1 MSSRGPLFTP
11 RGLVGVIAGGI
22 AGALVFGGFIVLGV
36 VLDDRVTSV
45 APVVILGLAGAYAG
59 WLLGVV
65 VFGAV
70 RGASDA
76 PEHDEES
83 P

>member
-1 MSSRGPLFTP
+1 
-11 RGLVGVIAGGI
+11 
-22 AGALVFGGFIVLGV
+22 VLGLI
-36 VLDDRVTSV
+36 LDDRVESL
-45 APVVILGLAGAYAG
+45 APVVVLAIAGAYAG

-70 RGASDA
+70 RGGSDK
-76 PEHDEES
+76 PEHEDES

>member
-1 MSSRGPLFTP
+1 MNSRSLAGA
-11 RGLVGVIAGGI
+11 VAGGV
-22 AGALVFGGFIVLGV
+22 AGALVFAGFIVLGLI
-36 VLDDRVTSV
+36 LDDRVTNL
-45 APVVILGLAGAYAG
+45 APVIVLGLAGAYAG

-70 RGASDA
+70 RGAEGSET
-76 PEHDEES
+76 P

>member
-1 MSSRGPLFTP
+1 LT
-11 RGLVGVIAGGI
+11 
-22 AGALVFGGFIVLGV
+22 GALVLASFVAFGVMLGGRVANPIPLIVL
-36 VLDDRVTSV
+36 SV
-45 APVVILGLAGAYAG
+45 AGAYGG

-70 RGASDA
+70 KGED
-76 PEHDEES
+76 PEEQTHE

>member
-1 MSSRGPLFTP
+1 MSSRSLAGA
-11 RGLVGVIAGGI
+11 VAGGV
-22 AGALVFGGFIVLGV
+22 AGALVFGGFIVLGL
-36 VLDDRVTSV
+36 VLDDRVTNL
-45 APVVILGLAGAYAG
+45 APVIVLGLAGAYAG

-70 RGASDA
+70 RGPDGTEN
-76 PEHDEES
+76 P

>member
-1 MSSRGPLFTP
+1 MNP
-11 RGLVGVIAGGI
+11 RALGGAIAGGF
-22 AGALVFGGFIVLGV
+22 AGALVFAGFIVLGL
-36 VLDDRVTSV
+36 VLDDRVSSV

-65 VFGAV
+65 VFSAV
-70 RGASDA
+70 RGGSVAQFD
-76 PEHDEES
+76 EEES

>member
-1 MSSRGPLFTP
+1 MSSRGPLLHP
-11 RGLVGVIAGGI
+11 RALGGVIAGGV
-22 AGALVFGGFIVLGV
+22 AGALVFAGFIVLGL
-36 VLDDRVTSV
+36 VLDDRVTSI
-45 APVVILGLAGAYAG
+45 APVIILGLAGAYAG

-70 RGASDA
+70 RGGSDA
-76 PEHDEES
+76 QVDEEES